1 MKSSRPHII
10 SAMIIGLTY
19 LSVILVS
26 LNSFAQKSMDK
37 VFVLPD
43 SVETFNLDEF
53 YRIVLEYHPVVKQ
66 AGLLSVMAQ
75 QEVRLARGGFD
86 PQLNLSIDRKEFQEK
101 TYYDRLDG
109 YVSFPT
115 WFPINPMVGVESN
128 EGSFLDASE
137 TIPGGRQYY
146 AGIAVPIGRGLF
158 TDERR
163 TAVKQAQLFQ
173 TMAEAEQIKLINK
186 VLLEAAKDYWQWYY
200 AYYNYRLLTQATQ
213 IASEIFRR
221 VKLDQSFGE
230 AAVIDTV
237 QAKITLQTR
246 LIERQEA
253 LLQFQNTGIQISNYL
268 WDSEGNPLQLSTK
281 IAPILNSADN
291 SILDLQTVENLTE
304 LAKQNHPELIKLRTK
319 ISQLEV
325 DNRLAR
331 EFLKPR
337 LDLSYSVLTS
347 PDPIQI
353 NAQNDY
359 KFGLDFSIPVFLRKE
374 RSKLAITNLKISQ
387 TRYNQSQTEREI
399 INSIN
404 TTFNQMIN
412 ANTISNQLR
421 EMVDLY
427 DRILTAE
434 LLNLENGESDLFKI
448 NIQQEKLIQSQSK
461 FLKLTTEYQ
470 KMKASLY
477 WAAGVRNL
485 NFN

>member
-1 MKSSRPHII
+1 MRSSCSSIL
-10 SAMIIGLTY
+10 SAL
-19 LSVILVS
+19 ILWGICFS
-26 LNSFAQKSMDK
+26 IPLAPFHSSAQKSMEA
-37 VFVLPD
+37 VFLLPD
-43 SVETFNLDEF
+43 TVETFNLDEF
-53 YRIVLEYHPVVKQ
+53 YRIILEYHPVVKQ

-86 PQLNLSIDRKEFQEK
+86 PKLNLSIDRKKFQEK

-115 WFPINPMVGVESN
+115 WFPINPKVGVERN
-128 EGSFLDASE
+128 TGSFLDASE

-146 AGIAVPIGRGLF
+146 AEVAVPIGRGLF

-186 VLLEAAKDYWQWYY
+186 VLLEAAKDYWQWYHS
-200 AYYNYRLLTQATQ
+200 YYNYRLLTQATQ
-213 IASEIFRR
+213 IASELFRR
-221 VKLDQSFGE
+221 VKLDQYFGE
-230 AAVIDTV
+230 VAVIDTV

-253 LLQFQNTGIQISNYL
+253 FLQFQNTGIQISNYL
-268 WDSEGNPLQLSTK
+268 WDSDGNPIHLSTK
-281 IAPILNSADN
+281 VAPILNSGDN
-291 SILDLQTVENLTE
+291 SILDLQTVEDLTE

-325 DNRLAR
+325 DNFLAK

-337 LDLSYSVLTS
+337 LDLSYAMLTS

-374 RSKLAITNLKISQ
+374 RSKLALTKLKITE

-399 INSIN
+399 INGIN

-412 ANTISNQLR
+412 TSTISNQMR

-434 LLNLENGESDLFKI
+434 LVNLENGESDLFKI

-461 FLKLTTEYQ
+461 FLKLTAEYQ

-477 WAAGVRNL
+477 WAAGARNL
-485 NFN
+485 NFD